1 VAKREEFD
9 SESVDEQVR
18 TFAGREAM
26 LGALGVYRA
35 AFISIEQTQPLTK
48 TKVQMPI
55 VALSGEKGL
64 GSKVGEMLKLVS
76 ARVEAFTTPDCGH
89 FVPEECPDVVVQHI
103 LAAAAKHHS

>member
-18 TFAGREAM
+18 TFAGREAV

-55 VALSGEKGL
+55 VALGGEKGL
-64 GSKVGEMLKLVS
+64 GSE
-76 ARVEAFTTPDCGH
+76 RVEAFTTPDCGH